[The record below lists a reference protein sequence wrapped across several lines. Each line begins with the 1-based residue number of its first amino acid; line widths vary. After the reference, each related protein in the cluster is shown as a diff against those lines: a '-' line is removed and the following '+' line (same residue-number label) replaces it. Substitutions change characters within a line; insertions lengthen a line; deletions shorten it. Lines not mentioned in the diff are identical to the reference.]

1 MISRIRIESPDRAR
15 GCDTLGA
22 RLFAALLPILVC
34 GGAAPSGKAVEFNR
48 DIRPILSENCYACHG
63 PDKSHRKAELR
74 LDIRESALAKE
85 AIVPGRPDESE
96 LVVRVLSDDPDEMM
110 PPRQSQKTL
119 TAAQKELLRRWVEA
133 GAEYQAHWAYVP
145 PRRAESPAVKQADW
159 VRNPIDAFILAGLES
174 KGIAPSPEAD
184 RRTLLRRLSLD
195 LTGLPPT

>member
-34 GGAAPSGKAVEFNR
+34 GGAAPSGRSVEFNR

-74 LDIRESALAKE
+74 LDIRESALEKE
-85 AIVPGRPDESE
+85 AIVPGKADESE
-96 LVVRVLSDDPDEMM
+96 LVARVLSQDPDEVM
-110 PPRQSQKTL
+110 PPPKSHKTL
-119 TAAQKELLRRWVEA
+119 SPAQKELLRRWVEA

-145 PRRAESPAVKQADW
+145 PRRGEIPAVKQTGW
-159 VRNPIDAFILAGLES
+159 VQNPID
-174 KGIAPSPEAD
+174 
-184 RRTLLRRLSLD
+184 
-195 LTGLPPT
+195 